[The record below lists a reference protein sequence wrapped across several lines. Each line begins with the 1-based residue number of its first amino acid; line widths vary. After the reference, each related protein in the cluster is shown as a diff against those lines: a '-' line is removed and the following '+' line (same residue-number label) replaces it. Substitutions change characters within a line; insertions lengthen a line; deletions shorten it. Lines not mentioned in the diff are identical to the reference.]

1 MIKNKNNKLNT
12 TKRKAN
18 QVAPQVL
25 NGLLLTNGLHVID
38 AMLPNSLLCDVAR
51 WLCYC
56 YKLER
61 SYVSD
66 LLIYK

>member
-25 NGLLLTNGLHVID
+25 NGLLLMNGLHVID
-38 AMLPNSLLCDVAR
+38 AMLPNSLLCDVA
-51 WLCYC
+51 
-56 YKLER
+56 K
-61 SYVSD
+61 
-66 LLIYK
+66 

>member
-25 NGLLLTNGLHVID
+25 NGLLLTDGLHLID

-51 WLCYC
+51 
-56 YKLER
+56 
-61 SYVSD
+61 
-66 LLIYK
+66 